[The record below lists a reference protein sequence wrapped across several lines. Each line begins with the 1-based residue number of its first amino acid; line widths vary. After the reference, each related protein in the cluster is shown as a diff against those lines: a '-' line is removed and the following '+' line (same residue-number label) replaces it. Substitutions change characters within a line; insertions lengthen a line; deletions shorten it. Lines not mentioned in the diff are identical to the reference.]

1 MTASHK
7 ANLVTRLEETYLKNV
22 LILGANGQIARIVEQ
37 RLLGEQS
44 DVHLTLFLRQKSRLA
59 NLADNSRVTLI
70 DGNMTDYQAVK
81 AAMHGQD
88 IVYIAAVD
96 HTPDNVITRN
106 VIKASREQGVQR
118 IIESSLLGLY
128 NEVPGEYGRW
138 NYQMVKSGL
147 PAAIHADELLAQSG
161 IAYTTLRFPWLND
174 RDEIKYQLTHRNEPY
189 VGVSGSRQS
198 MADVIVKIIADPT
211 FLANDSVGI
220 ADAATQ
226 GETRPVY

>member
-1 MTASHK
+1 MK
-7 ANLVTRLEETYLKNV
+7 KV
-22 LILGANGQIARIVEQ
+22 LILGANGQIAKIVEK
-37 RLLGEQS
+37 RVLNEQS
-44 DVHLTLFLRQKSRLA
+44 DVQLTLFLRNSQRL
-59 NLADNSRVTLI
+59 NDLATNPRVTLV
-70 DGNMTDYQAVK
+70 DGDILDFDAVK
-81 AAMHGQD
+81 RAMAGQD
-88 IVYIAAVD
+88 IVYIAMVD
-96 HTPDNVITRN
+96 HTANNRITNNVIETAKN
-106 VIKASREQGVQR
+106 QGVNR

>member
-1 MTASHK
+1 M
-7 ANLVTRLEETYLKNV
+7 KNV

-37 RLLGEQS
+37 RLLAEQS

-189 VGVSGSRQS
+189 VGVFGSRQS